1 LVTVGFALVLI
12 PMAFIGIHLIL
23 PKFTGSLPA
32 FLVLL
37 PAAISMSVAKVLSSY
52 VAGRNRPGLMAL
64 AMIVVLATNVV
75 GNIVLIPIYGIVGAS
90 LASVISYTLQAVIVI
105 ILASHVSGQPALSL
119 FMPGKDEVLLLVGT
133 GHRIV
138 ERVLEKARARIHRNR

>member
-1 LVTVGFALVLI
+1 
-12 PMAFIGIHLIL
+12 
-23 PKFTGSLPA
+23 
-32 FLVLL
+32 
-37 PAAISMSVAKVLSSY
+37 
-52 VAGRNRPGLMAL
+52 MAL